1 MTVLEARCHQLRAQM
16 NCKTIP
22 RAWAQKRMMG
32 STQRALR
39 GAPMYPRSTGV
50 IHSLGE
56 SIHLRSTKGAS
67 RHLRSTRGVSVHLR
81 SILEVSMHLRN
92 TLGASTY
99 LRSTQEASMY
109 LRSTQRAAM
118 NLRSTQEAAM
128 HLRSTQ
134 RAAMHLRSI
143 RGHPW
148 SILSVH
154 RNWVSADGQ
163 STVWTLL

>member
-1 MTVLEARCHQLRAQM
+1 MGKVVTVLEARCHQLRAQM

-32 STQRALR
+32 STQRALG

-67 RHLRSTRGVSVHLR
+67 RHLRSTRGVSV
-81 SILEVSMHLRN
+81 HLRN

-128 HLRSTQ
+128 HLRSTR